1 MRSKKMEKNLEVKIA
16 YKIWSQLNQLD
27 SILWD
32 RYRDEFLKLPI
43 EKDENDCTE
52 DDNQDVD
59 DLFWTVD
66 NVMDWY
72 DPFYQ
77 PMAKIILPDQT
88 L

>member
-1 MRSKKMEKNLEVKIA
+1 MEKNLEVKIA
-16 YKIWSQLNQLD
+16 YRIWSQLNQLD

-43 EKDENDCTE
+43 EHDDKHPPQDE
-52 DDNQDVD
+52 NQDVD

-77 PMAKIILPDQT
+77 LMTKIILPGQT